1 MKLPTTAVALK
12 HADVVLRASL
22 FPYLKEKQSAN
33 IFYGFFYEVESRHQH
48 PGNNEKEEDEGEEEE
63 EEHVFWFA
71 EVFSTCSPAEELL
84 LEVWDPSAAA
94 SATGFTT
101 VSLGSGAAS

>member
-1 MKLPTTAVALK
+1 M
-12 HADVVLRASL
+12 H
-22 FPYLKEKQSAN
+22 
-33 IFYGFFYEVESRHQH
+33 IFFIGFFYEVESRHQH
-48 PGNNEKEEDEGEEEE
+48 PGNNEKE

-101 VSLGSGAAS
+101 VSLGSGASS

>member
-1 MKLPTTAVALK
+1 MKWRPDTNTQETMK
-12 HADVVLRASL
+12 RRRRRRS
-22 FPYLKEKQSAN
+22 
-33 IFYGFFYEVESRHQH
+33 GR
-48 PGNNEKEEDEGEEEE
+48 EG
-63 EEHVFWFA
+63 EHVFWFA

>member
-1 MKLPTTAVALK
+1 M
-12 HADVVLRASL
+12 
-22 FPYLKEKQSAN
+22 Q
-33 IFYGFFYEVESRHQH
+33 IFFMGLFYEVESRHQH
-48 PGNNEKEEDEGEEEE
+48 PGNNEKNMGEEEE

-71 EVFSTCSPAEELL
+71 EVFSTCSPAEEPL

-101 VSLGSGAAS
+101 LSLGSGAAS